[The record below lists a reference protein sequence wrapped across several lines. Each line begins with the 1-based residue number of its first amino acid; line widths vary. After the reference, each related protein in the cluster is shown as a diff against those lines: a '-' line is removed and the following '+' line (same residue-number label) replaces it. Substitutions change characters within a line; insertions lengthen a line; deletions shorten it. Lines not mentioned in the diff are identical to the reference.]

1 MTNAETIT
9 RPAALAAFAL
19 ILGMLLSLGAASA
32 AASGELAPSPFG
44 GHVHAL
50 AIHPESGDLFL
61 GARPVYRSADGGK
74 TWSRVDGI
82 PKSEELANIQA
93 IAIDP
98 KNPQT
103 MYATGHGNG
112 VVKRVDRKSVGKGK
126 SVRVRGDHGGSCRLK
141 KKKK

>member
-9 RPAALAAFAL
+9 RRAALAAFAL

-74 TWSRVDGI
+74 TWSGVR
-82 PKSEELANIQA
+82 SEERGGG
-93 IAIDP
+93 
-98 KNPQT
+98 KEC
-103 MYATGHGNG
+103 
-112 VVKRVDRKSVGKGK
+112 VGT
-126 SVRVRGDHGGSCRLK
+126 GGSGWSP
-141 KKKK
+141 